1 MLGFCITGAEI
12 QVRGEEVVIEK
23 WGLIVDYF
31 VECWLMLWT
40 AYSIE
45 GDLKRAERARSFAS
59 ISYRIVVGE
68 DETFEETYGGKA
80 RVLIAQKKLWKSV

>member
-1 MLGFCITGAEI
+1 
-12 QVRGEEVVIEK
+12 
-23 WGLIVDYF
+23 
-31 VECWLMLWT
+31 MLWT

-80 RVLIAQKKLWKSV
+80 RVLIAQKKLWKSVWVSSCKIDRCNLDLEQMTKSQK